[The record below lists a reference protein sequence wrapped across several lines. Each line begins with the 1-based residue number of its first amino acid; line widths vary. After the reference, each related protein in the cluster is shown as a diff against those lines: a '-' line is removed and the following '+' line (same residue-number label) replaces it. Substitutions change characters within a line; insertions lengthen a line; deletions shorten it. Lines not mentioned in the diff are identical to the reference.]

1 MFVVLIWLGKFH
13 SWLYSFACFNFVMQ
27 PQLAIGST
35 LLLHRELTSSSQKQE
50 KNLMYVQNKTTNRF
64 WNIKQHNYLLLNT
77 VTSFTPSNSVSNLC
91 CLQGESSQKCCWVCS
106 CGLLKA
112 LHIIKCEEESDVRS
126 SKFNSYPF
134 TNPHIH
140 THKKKWKNFPSPPVV
155 SLKSTKQFQSVTL
168 AF

>member
-1 MFVVLIWLGKFH
+1 
-13 SWLYSFACFNFVMQ
+13 
-27 PQLAIGST
+27 
-35 LLLHRELTSSSQKQE
+35 
-50 KNLMYVQNKTTNRF
+50 MYVQNKITNRF

-134 TNPHIH
+134 THPH
-140 THKKKWKNFPSPPVV
+140 THKKKTKKLPFSSCCFFEKHQTISRCNTCLLKLFYFSSGCNEVQYGLAVETKEKATLKLDKFQNCAWCQATWPSG
-155 SLKSTKQFQSVTL
+155 
-168 AF
+168 